1 MLVLEQPAIRASL
14 YFENWDIDLVQ
25 NAVPGRAG
33 IVFLAR
39 RGVAPDTGHSRD
51 ADPPAWQR
59 SVTLK
64 T

>member
-25 NAVPGRAG
+25 NAIPGRAG
-33 IVFLAR
+33 IVFSAR
-39 RGVAPDTGHSRD
+39 RGVAPDNGHSRD
-51 ADPPAWQR
+51 AGPPLWQR
-59 SVTLK
+59 SVPLK